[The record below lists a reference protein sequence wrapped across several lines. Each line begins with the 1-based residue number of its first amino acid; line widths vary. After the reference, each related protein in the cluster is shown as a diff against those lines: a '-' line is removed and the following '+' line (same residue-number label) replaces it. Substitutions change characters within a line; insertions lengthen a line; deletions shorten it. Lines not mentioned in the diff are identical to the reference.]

1 VQRNNIVKHNEI
13 KKLKNMK
20 KAVDFFKNIKYNKE
34 KSKVPQFNILS
45 A

>member
-1 VQRNNIVKHNEI
+1 MVKHKET

-20 KAVDFFKNIKYNKE
+20 KDVDFFKNIKYNNR

>member
-1 VQRNNIVKHNEI
+1 MQRNNIVKHNEI

-20 KAVDFFKNIKYNKE
+20 KAVDFFKNIKYDGR
-34 KSKVPQFNILS
+34 KSKVLQFNTLS